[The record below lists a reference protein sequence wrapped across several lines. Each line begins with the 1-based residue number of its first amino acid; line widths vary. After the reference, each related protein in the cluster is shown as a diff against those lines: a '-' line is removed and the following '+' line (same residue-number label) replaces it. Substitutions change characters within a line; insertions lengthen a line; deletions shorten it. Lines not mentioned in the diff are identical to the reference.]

1 MTMQHEAE
9 VITRSSWQL
18 DPNHTQIQFS
28 ARHMMI
34 TTVKGLF
41 KSMRGTIIL
50 DEADPS
56 RSSVDVEIDTTSLD
70 SGSETRD
77 HHVRSADFLD
87 IKNYPLI
94 AFKSTRVEPQGSD
107 RARVIGD
114 LTIKGVT
121 REVVLDTEL
130 TGRGKVPGGPAIIGF
145 DARTQIARSDF
156 GITMNMALEAGGVL
170 VSEIIKIEISA
181 QARQQPA

>member
-1 MTMQHEAE
+1 MVTQHEAE
-9 VITRSSWQL
+9 AATRRNWQL
-18 DPNHTQIQFS
+18 DANHTQIGFLVK
-28 ARHMMI
+28 HMMI

-41 KSMRGTIIL
+41 KSVRGTIVF

-56 RSSVDVEIDTTSLD
+56 NSSVEVEIDTSSLD
-70 SGSETRD
+70 SGSEMRD
-77 HHVRSADFLD
+77 HHVKSPDFLD

-94 AFKSTRVEPQGSD
+94 TFKSTRVEPKGHD
-107 RARVIGD
+107 HARVIGD

-156 GITMNMALEAGGVL
+156 GITMNMALESGGVL
-170 VSEIIKIEISA
+170 VSEIVKIEISA
-181 QARQQPA
+181 QAHL